1 MMPQPVMIT
10 PRHVAFRRIALLTD
24 LDGDA
29 DRKLRFAASLARLYG
44 SELLLAHAFAPEIG
58 AHIPPEPLPNWP
70 ASGLPAREDAEEKA
84 RRLIAGA
91 GAQDVISGVII
102 TESHIPG
109 LLREV
114 EQCRPDLLVLAT
126 HGRTGIRKWL
136 AGSVS
141 EEVFRRARTPVLILP
156 PHYLAVWQGASRLQ
170 KILYATDL
178 SEVSST
184 ALQYA
189 AGMADDE
196 RGTLTALY
204 VDSRHDRSFSFDHII
219 DQEKLEEWLHS
230 HRHDYSG
237 ALREAARVVRF
248 GSPALEIRRAAIA
261 IRADLIVVG
270 ARGSGAASGLT
281 SHFLGGTSYEIAT
294 TAPCPVLIVPY
305 VA

>member
-1 MMPQPVMIT
+1 MMPQLVISPQ
-10 PRHVAFRRIALLTD
+10 HVAFRRIALLTD

-58 AHIPPEPLPNWP
+58 VHIPPEPLPNWP

-91 GAQDVISGVII
+91 GAEDVISGVII
-102 TESHIPG
+102 AESHIPG
-109 LLREV
+109 LLQEV
-114 EQCRPDLLVLAT
+114 EKRMPDLLVLAT

-136 AGSVS
+136 AGSVC

-156 PHYLAVWQGASRLQ
+156 PHYLPVWQGASRPQ

-178 SEVSST
+178 SEISST

-189 AGMADDE
+189 AGIADDE
-196 RGTLTALY
+196 RGKLTALY
-204 VDSRHDRSFSFDHII
+204 VDSRHNRSFSFDHVI
-219 DQEKLEEWLHS
+219 DQEKLADWLHS
-230 HRHDYSG
+230 HRHDYSR
-237 ALREAARVVRF
+237 ALREASRVVRF
-248 GSPALEIRRAAIA
+248 GTPAVEVRQAAVESE
-261 IRADLIVVG
+261 ADLIVVG
-270 ARGSGAASGLT
+270 ARGAGAASGLT
-281 SHFLGGTSYEIAT
+281 SHFLGGTSYEVAA

-305 VA
+305 VS